1 MPLHPGSHLEYVS
14 PLRWSF
20 WTGETWLVVVPYLFP
35 LGSRGF
41 IQLLALHGSEFSVCF
56 PRIGGS
62 TDPPGDSVGAKKV
75 HQVTSELEARMRE
88 GAWVP
93 GWEKGYGSQ
102 LYVSDSLC
110 HLT

>member
-1 MPLHPGSHLEYVS
+1 MPLHPGSHLESVS

-41 IQLLALHGSEFSVCF
+41 IQLLALHGSEFSACF

-62 TDPPGDSVGAKKV
+62 TDPSGDSVGAKKV
-75 HQVTSELEARMRE
+75 HQVTSELEAPDAGRSMGTRMGE
-88 GAWVP
+88 GLWV
-93 GWEKGYGSQ
+93 SAI
-102 LYVSDSLC
+102 C
-110 HLT
+110 